1 MPEPIAI
8 PISYFEIAVDYERPE
23 FRIWLDRPAVL
34 QAVFDALR
42 AWEPAIED
50 VEPINAGKP
59 SEQGVTIKLP
69 VKRVSFFFGV
79 ASCKFTRE
87 NVGWD
92 LATET
97 IAIFD
102 AATSAL
108 VGAGH
113 VTLGPKNTNIA
124 LHLQPKSL
132 PFIALLA
139 PFIPPQLAAI
149 DSEPAITM
157 ATVAKWANHK
167 VTIDGSAAIANAIFL
182 RFERQFAATVS
193 YDEIV
198 CQLRKDEEELFRILG
213 VEEDRG

>member
-1 MPEPIAI
+1 MAEPITI
-8 PISYFEIAVDYERPE
+8 PISYFELAVDYERPE
-23 FRIWLDRPAVL
+23 FRMWLDRATVL
-34 QAVFDALR
+34 QAVFDALKP
-42 AWEPAIED
+42 WEPRIDD
-50 VEPINAGKP
+50 VEPVNTGKA

-69 VKRVSFFFGV
+69 VKRVSFFFGP

-87 NVGWD
+87 DVDWE

-108 VGAGH
+108 ISTGN
-113 VTLGPKNTNIA
+113 VTLGPKNTIIA
-124 LHLQPKSL
+124 LHLQPRSL
-132 PFIALLA
+132 PFIALLK
-139 PFIPPQLAAI
+139 PLIPSQLAAL

-167 VTIDGSAAIANAIFL
+167 VTIDGSAAVANAIFL
-182 RFERQFAATVS
+182 RFERQFAATAG

-198 CQLRKDEEELFRILG
+198 DQLRRDEEELFQILE